1 MRRQIPNAITV
12 SRLVVAALFFAML
25 AVYRYDPQHIS
36 WWLFAS
42 GWVYGLAAATDALDG
57 YLARKWNAT
66 SVFGRIVDPF
76 CDKILIL
83 GTFVFF
89 AARPFFVEEDGQL
102 LNLTGVGPIVVTVLL
117 SRELLITTLRSL
129 MEGSGSD
136 FGAAWSGKLKMI
148 IQSITV
154 PVVLAYVCFRPWL
167 IEMELELAARIVR
180 TACVWLTVV
189 ATIVSG
195 VLYIPWDQL
204 RSADQFR
211 STATPTDGT
220 NTGA

>member
-12 SRLVVAALFFAML
+12 SRLVVAFIFFAML
-25 AVYRYDPQHIS
+25 AAYRYDPDRIS

-57 YLARKWNAT
+57 HLARKWNVT

-89 AARPFFVEEDGQL
+89 ASRPFFIEEDGTII
-102 LNLTGVGPIVVTVLL
+102 NVTSVGPIVVTILL

-167 IEMELELAARIVR
+167 IEMDLELAARIVR
-180 TACVWLTVV
+180 TGCVWLTVV

-195 VLYIPWDQL
+195 VLYMPWPK
-204 RSADQFR
+204 RAK
-211 STATPTDGT
+211 ATQ
-220 NTGA
+220 